1 MSLIGEKHAKE
12 VLSKT
17 PESEISDGL
26 FFELITADSSYLGYP
41 FAQEKIERWK
51 EEAASNDSRKI
62 GKVARENLIRIGYSL
77 AIKAHSKRV
86 QSTANY
92 ADIAARFHDNLS
104 KVDGISKCRQ
114 EANKRVRLR
123 EVFGDAMAGMDKV
136 PNTDIEVAYLVTAKQ
151 TGKKL
156 STVKTYVK
164 KERKAPTVP
173 IAAYSCVIKNG
184 RFCEEKEQVVGYIRT
199 SLSKNIR

>member
-1 MSLIGEKHAKE
+1 
-12 VLSKT
+12 
-17 PESEISDGL
+17 
-26 FFELITADSSYLGYP
+26 
-41 FAQEKIERWK
+41 
-51 EEAASNDSRKI
+51 
-62 GKVARENLIRIGYSL
+62 
-77 AIKAHSKRV
+77 
-86 QSTANY
+86 
-92 ADIAARFHDNLS
+92 
-104 KVDGISKCRQ
+104 
-114 EANKRVRLR
+114 
-123 EVFGDAMAGMDKV
+123 MAGMDKV